1 MRAVLRHGCASR
13 RHIAAARHDAGG
25 RCRVSVSPFL
35 RLSRKNS
42 QLQDNTYR
50 HPRAGWPGRL
60 LAALA
65 NCTRFAAVRQAIL
78 SRLPFLPLHSDV
90 RDVVYVSWLVDAQA
104 AQQLLPA
111 GVTLWQRDGKTPFT
125 VLTYRH
131 GHFGPALPG
140 PLRRLLPSPLQS
152 NWRLYLDHTPPGA
165 PDVPCVYFL
174 KNIMDSLP
182 HALGTRLFSDILP
195 THLAHAMTLEVS
207 ATQARSSIAPG
218 AGSAPALDIQAAFA
232 ASQAL
237 DADWQPLFGNWRD
250 AVAFLACQD
259 AAIAPVPRNG
269 KLVFGE
275 IHLPVDLDQ
284 VQALATAHAD
294 CGLLAHLPPVSPP
307 FAFLVPKVPFKALSE
322 RLL

>member
-1 MRAVLRHGCASR
+1 MLAVLQHSCASR
-13 RHIAAARHDAGG
+13 PHIAAARDDVDG
-25 RCRVSVSPFL
+25 RCCVSVTPPFFPE
-35 RLSRKNS
+35 SS

-60 LAALA
+60 FAALA
-65 NCTRFAAVRQAIL
+65 NCTRFAKVRQAVM
-78 SRLPFLPLHSDV
+78 SRLPFLTLHSDV
-90 RDVVYVSWLVDAQA
+90 RDVVYVSWLVDAAA

-111 GVTLWQRDGKTPFT
+111 GVTLWQRGGKTPFT

-131 GHFGPALPG
+131 GHFGPALLG

-165 PDVPCVYFL
+165 PAVPCVYFL

-195 THLAHAMTLEVS
+195 THLAAGMTHDVT
-207 ATQARSSIAPG
+207 ATQARCGIASG
-218 AGSAPALDIQAAFA
+218 AGSAPLLDLQADIMAEHG
-232 ASQAL
+232 L
-237 DADWQPLFGNWRD
+237 DTDWQALFGNWRD

-259 AAIAPVPRNG
+259 AAIAHVPRNG

-275 IHLPVDLDQ
+275 IDLPVDVDQ
-284 VQALATAHAD
+284 VQALTAVRAD
-294 CGLLAHLPPVSPP
+294 CGLLGQLPPLSTP
-307 FAFLVPKVPFKALSE
+307 FAFLVPEVAFKALSE

>member
-152 NWRLYLDHTPPGA
+152 NWRLYLDHTPPDA

-195 THLAHAMTLEVS
+195 THLADGMTLDVS
-207 ATQARSSIAPG
+207 ATQARCSIAPG

-284 VQALATAHAD
+284 VHALATARAD
-294 CGLLAHLPPVSPP
+294 CSLLAQLPPVSPP

>member
-1 MRAVLRHGCASR
+1 MHL
-13 RHIAAARHDAGG
+13 
-25 RCRVSVSPFL
+25 SVFHPKAFP
-35 RLSRKNS
+35 
-42 QLQDNTYR
+42 LQDNTYR

-60 LAALA
+60 FAALA
-65 NCTRFAAVRQAIL
+65 NCTHFADVRQAIL
-78 SRLPFLPLHSDV
+78 SRLPFVTLHSDV

-165 PDVPCVYFL
+165 PAVPCVYFL

-195 THLAHAMTLEVS
+195 THLAAGMTLDVT
-207 ATQARSSIAPG
+207 ATQARCSIAGG
-218 AGSAPALDIQAAFA
+218 AGSAPSLDVQADIAAERALDT
-232 ASQAL
+232 
-237 DADWQPLFGNWRD
+237 DWQQLFGNWHD

-259 AAIAPVPRNG
+259 AAIAHVPRNG

-275 IHLPVDLDQ
+275 IDLPVDLDQ
-284 VQALATAHAD
+284 VQALTALRAD
-294 CGLLAHLPPVSPP
+294 CGLLGQLPPLSPP
-307 FAFLVPKVPFKALSE
+307 FAVLVRKIPFKALSE

>member
-1 MRAVLRHGCASR
+1 M
-13 RHIAAARHDAGG
+13 
-25 RCRVSVSPFL
+25 
-35 RLSRKNS
+35 
-42 QLQDNTYR
+42 QDNTYR

-60 LAALA
+60 FAALA
-65 NCTRFAAVRQAIL
+65 NSTRFANLRQAVM
-78 SRLPFLPLHSDV
+78 SRLPFLTLHSDV
-90 RDVVYVSWLVDAQA
+90 RDVVYVSWLVDAAA

-111 GVTLWQRDGKTPFT
+111 GATLWQRDGKTPFS

-140 PLRRLLPSPLQS
+140 PLRKLLPSPLQS

-165 PDVPCVYFL
+165 PAVPCVYFL

-195 THLAHAMTLEVS
+195 THLADGMTLEVTP
-207 ATQARSSIAPG
+207 TQARCSIAGG
-218 AGSAPALDIQAAFA
+218 AGSAPSLDVQADIV
-232 ASQAL
+232 SEHTL
-237 DADWQPLFGNWRD
+237 DADWQALFGNWRD

-259 AAIAPVPRNG
+259 AAIAHVPRNG

-275 IHLPVDLDQ
+275 IDLPVDVDQ
-284 VQALATAHAD
+284 VQALTALRAD
-294 CGLLAHLPPVSPP
+294 CGLLGQLPPVSKP